1 MRQHL
6 GLPEPGPD
14 TVRDYEEEFY
24 YTEIEDSEDVC
35 HETVSES
42 SGEMHDMERE
52 GQSQSIH
59 ITQAHVDSI
68 VDSICMIISKF
79 LSD

>member
-24 YTEIEDSEDVC
+24 YTEIEDSEDMC
-35 HETVSES
+35 HEAVSES

-59 ITQAHVDSI
+59 ITQTQVKCGRDR
-68 VDSICMIISKF
+68 ISV
-79 LSD
+79 LMSELMY